1 MKKLKLLSIIALLV
15 VVLAACGSKNDEGT
29 NNAANGGSGG
39 EDAKTYVIASD
50 ASYAP
55 MEYMDKEDLVG
66 FDIDFLKAVMEEAGL
81 KYEVKNVAWETML
94 GSVQQ
99 GKDYD
104 GAISAVT
111 ITDKRQETY
120 DFTLPYFESTN
131 MILVKEGSGIKSAQD
146 LKDKTVAV
154 QISTTADEI
163 MTGIMGNGNTKLK
176 RFESNTLAFMDMD
189 QGGADAVVADIAIVQ
204 EYLKN
209 NPDKKY
215 ESVTD
220 ASFAS
225 EYYGILLP
233 KDSELKAKLDPAVK
247 AVIENGKYAEVY
259 KTWFGDEPDTTN
271 LLAELKKHE
280 EAK

>member
-1 MKKLKLLSIIALLV
+1 MKKLKLLSILALLV
-15 VVLAACGSKNDEGT
+15 VVLAACGAKNDENA
-29 NNAANGGSGG
+29 NNGASGNGGGDS
-39 EDAKTYVIASD
+39 KTYVIASD

-111 ITDKRQETY
+111 ITDKRQESY

-131 MILVKEGSGIKSAQD
+131 MILVKEGSGITSAQD
-146 LKDKTVAV
+146 LKDLTVAV

-189 QGGADAVVADIAIVQ
+189 QGGADAVVADIAIVR

-215 ESVTD
+215 ESVSD

-233 KDSELKAKLDPAVK
+233 QGSELKAKLDPAVK

-259 KTWFGDEPDTTN
+259 KNWFGEEPDTTN